1 MSLIKIELNGVT
13 EQIKSNLTISS
24 FLTEQ
29 GYKTDKVAVA
39 INQDF
44 IPRSQHQ
51 STLIKQDDAIEIVA
65 PMQGG

>member
-1 MSLIKIELNGVT
+1 MSLIQIKLNGET

-51 STLIKQDDAIEIVA
+51 NTLIKQDDAIEIVA